1 MIMTAYAK
9 HGKTSKNNSDWKLKV
24 NKDRQTLR
32 RHVQSTQNYSSADIL
47 LDNKTRQESKE

>member
-9 HGKTSKNNSDWKLKV
+9 YGKTSKKNSDWKPKV

-32 RHVQSTQNYSSADIL
+32 RHVQSTQNYCSAGIL